1 MTGIVVPTPG
11 SVLQGPIYSDFV
23 PQLQLIQA
31 VTTAEQ
37 AVVTT
42 VDDHGY
48 TTGMVIRIFVPTTY
62 GMSIYQQTPIVVL
75 SDTTFLTAINTLA
88 LDPFVAPS
96 LYPPVAFTPAQAIPM
111 TGIEDNIA

>member
-23 PQLQLIQA
+23 PQLQLIQS

-48 TTGMVIRIFVPTTY
+48 TTGMVVRIFVPNIY
-62 GMSIYQQTPIVVL
+62 GMQIYQQTSIVVL
-75 SDTTFLTAINTLA
+75 SVNTFLTEINTLN
-88 LDPFVAPS
+88 LDVFVAPS
-96 LYPPVAFTPAQAIPM
+96 LYPPLAFTPAQAIPM
-111 TGIEDNIA
+111 TGTEDNIA